1 MHKTKRILSLIIC
14 IILALQTS
22 ILAADYFPEYS
33 QKVNLPGLEISQ
45 NAGAVIEHGTVILEA
60 ENIVNTKGGAYSAAD
75 AKASGGMAVRL
86 PDIQWYL
93 DNRPHDDIYT
103 KISLPETET
112 EGTYKVWIRLRVTNA
127 ETASIFWDLN
137 KGTYAQFFYS
147 TSQDGNYR
155 WASSSVDLKYGSD
168 NYIAIKRR
176 GSGYVDKIIVTND
189 ASFKPSGTESKDDA
203 PVYMTEEERNNYYL
217 SLYPSPEIK
226 PIEGHPRLYVT
237 PDFIPELKKRLND
250 PALADTYSSYK
261 KYAYDE
267 INCKLDTTKANNHN
281 ATLLS
286 KILSRALVWVIG
298 DEKDIN
304 HAKKTIAHTI
314 DYLSTV
320 RTPDDTGD
328 ITRSR
333 GNYLMTG
340 AIVYDWLYDV
350 MTEDEKTTLVKLIMD
365 AVKSKEIGWPPTIQ
379 SSVTSHAGETEI
391 FRDMLAAGVALY
403 DEYPTLYEVAA
414 GRMFA
419 EMVPARN
426 WLRPSGRFESGNNY
440 GEARFYSEVWADMTM
455 QRMGY
460 SSIYKADSQ
469 TIRWSIRSRLASGGI
484 MPSGDMYSTGTV
496 SNYDTYYT
504 NYPLGLCIAGNL
516 YNDPYVKAE
525 FERRKYV
532 SGGLGLYDG
541 FFAMLF
547 TDPSVASETWDEWEY
562 SKFTTYPNTGIL
574 VRTSWQE
581 GDNADTAIG
590 FMNMH
595 QLYFGDHQFCYTGDF
610 QMYYRGLL
618 AMNTG
623 TYNASNDH
631 NVGYSH
637 RSIAGNVMLCY
648 DPNEDFAPYWS
659 TTDVQNDGGQ
669 RTPYLNEKG
678 ASKGA
683 YVLKMDE
690 YELDENG
697 MAQNRDLVVSEDV
710 KHFVGP
716 NEHTPE
722 FSYISGD
729 LTSAYTGKVTDY
741 HRSMVFMDLF
751 NDDYPAA
758 LIVFDKMSS
767 ADKSFKK
774 TWLLHSQEKP
784 EIKGSTTTIK
794 RTQNGFDGKLVN
806 QTLLPERTNASFNV
820 VGGDAN
826 QMFEINGKMFT
837 PKSTAIEAGKYR
849 IELSPKQEKKDDVFL
864 NSMYVTSAS
873 KDLPELKMYKENG
886 AGYVGV
892 TIRDRF
898 VTFSKEAKLLED
910 TISINVR
917 DNGFNEV
924 SVLLTDMAE
933 GIWEITGTNGT
944 FYVKS
949 SSGENCLN
957 FKAVPGRYTVKKAS
971 HDVTVTK
978 FTEEETSKKKIGD
991 FFIWMANENTTTK
1004 GRGKFIYLEK
1014 PTILRNGRSYI
1025 AAETLKEFG
1034 CNVNINADTVSLL
1047 SGDISALFT
1056 AGSDIC
1062 YAGENVKTLVCTPF
1076 IENGTVY
1083 IGLADVCSILGFS
1096 VEFNVY
1102 AKTIYTQ
1109 KILSGT
1115 E

>member
-1 MHKTKRILSLIIC
+1 MTKLKRILSCLIVLIMC
-14 IILALQTS
+14 FQSLSLAV
-22 ILAADYFPEYS
+22 DYSPNYS
-33 QKVNLPGLEISQ
+33 DKVNLPGLEIPSK
-45 NAGAVIEHGTVILEA
+45 AGAVIEHGTVILEA
-60 ENIVNTKGGAYSAAD
+60 EDYCDTRGGAYTAGD
-75 AKASGGMAVRL
+75 TKASGGMAVRL
-86 PDIQWYL
+86 PNIQWYL

-103 KISLPETET
+103 KITLPQTEA
-112 EGTYKVWIRLRVTNA
+112 EGTYKVWIRLRVTNG

-155 WASSSVDLKYGSD
+155 WSSSSIDLKHGAD

-176 GSGYVDKIIVTND
+176 GSGYIDKIIITND
-189 ASFKPSGTESKDDA
+189 ASFKPTGTDSIDDA

-226 PIEGHPRLYVT
+226 PINGHPRLYVT
-237 PDFIPELKKRLND
+237 PETIPELKKRLND
-250 PALADTYSSYK
+250 PANVNTYADYK

-267 INCKLDTTKANNHN
+267 INCRLDTTKANNHN

-286 KILSRALVWVIG
+286 KIMARALVWVVG
-298 DEKDIN
+298 DETDIN
-304 HAKKTIAHTI
+304 HAKQTISHTI

-350 MTEDEKTTLVKLIMD
+350 MTQEEKATLQKLIMD

-391 FRDMLAAGVALY
+391 FRDMLAAGVAIY

-414 GRMFA
+414 GRMFS

-426 WLRPSGRFESGNNY
+426 WLRPSGRFETGNNY
-440 GEARFYSEVWADMTM
+440 GEARFYSEVWADMIM
-455 QRMGY
+455 QSMGY
-460 SSIYKADSQ
+460 DSIYKADSQ

-484 MPSGDMYSTGTV
+484 MPNGDMYSTGTV
-496 SNYDTYYT
+496 TNYDTYYT

-516 YNDPYVKAE
+516 YNDPQVKAE
-525 FERRKYV
+525 FERRKFI

-547 TDPSVASETWDEWEY
+547 TDPSVASEPWDEWEY
-562 SKFTTYPNTGIL
+562 SKYTTYPNTGIL
-574 VRTSWQE
+574 ARTSWQE
-581 GDNADTAIG
+581 GKNADTAIG

-631 NVGYSH
+631 NIGYSH
-637 RSIAGNVMLCY
+637 RAISGNVMLCY

-669 RTPYLNEKG
+669 RTPYLNENG
-678 ASKGA
+678 VSKGA
-683 YVLKMDE
+683 YVIKMDE
-690 YELDENG
+690 YDLDENG
-697 MAQNRDLVVSEDV
+697 IAQNRDLVVSEDV
-710 KHFVGP
+710 RHFVGP
-716 NEHTPE
+716 NEHTPA

-729 LTSAYTGKVTDY
+729 LTNAYTDKVTDY
-741 HRSMVFMDLF
+741 RRSMVFLDLF

-758 LIVFDKMSS
+758 LVVFDKMSS
-767 ADKSFKK
+767 ADKAFKK

-784 EIKGSTTTIK
+784 EIKGNTTVIK
-794 RTQNGFDGKLVN
+794 RTQDGFDGKLVN
-806 QTLLPERTNASFNV
+806 QTMIPERSDATFNV

-826 QMFEINGKMFT
+826 QMFEINGKMFN
-837 PKSTAIEAGKYR
+837 PKDNAIEAGKYR
-849 IELSPKQEKKDDVFL
+849 IELSPKQERKDDIFL

-873 KDLPELKMYKENG
+873 KDLPELKMHKENG

-898 VTFSKEAKLLED
+898 VTFSKEAKLLDD

-924 SVLLTDMAE
+924 SVLLTDMSE
-933 GIWEITGTNGT
+933 GMWEISGNGKT
-944 FYVKS
+944 IYAKS
-949 SSGENCLN
+949 QAEKNCLN
-957 FKAVPGRYTVKKAS
+957 FKVAPGRYTVKKVSSNA
-971 HDVTVTK
+971 
-978 FTEEETSKKKIGD
+978 EETEITEAQAAKKPIGD
-991 FFIWMANENTTTK
+991 FFIWMANENTTAN
-1004 GRGKFIYLEK
+1004 GRGEFIYQEK
-1014 PTILRNGRSYI
+1014 PTILRNSRSYI

-1034 CNVNINADTVSLL
+1034 ADISINGDTVSLL
-1047 SGDISALFT
+1047 ASDISASFT
-1056 AGSDIC
+1056 VGSDTAYVGNESKALI
-1062 YAGENVKTLVCTPF
+1062 CTPF
-1076 IENGTVY
+1076 TENGTVY
-1083 IGLADVCSILGFS
+1083 LGLADVCSILGYS

-1102 AKTIYTQ
+1102 AKTIYTK
-1109 KILSGT
+1109 KIAVQD
-1115 E
+1115 

>member
-1 MHKTKRILSLIIC
+1 MTKFKRILSCLIVLIMC
-14 IILALQTS
+14 VQMVS
-22 ILAADYFPEYS
+22 FAADYLPDYS
-33 QKVNLPGLEISQ
+33 DKVNLPGLEVPSK
-45 NAGAVIEHGTVILEA
+45 AGAVIEHGTVILEA
-60 ENIVNTKGGAYSAAD
+60 EDYCDTRGGAYTAGD
-75 AKASGGMAVRL
+75 TKASGGMAVRL
-86 PDIQWYL
+86 PNIQWSL

-103 KISLPETET
+103 KITLPETEFD
-112 EGTYKVWIRLRVTNA
+112 GTYKVWIRLRVTNG

-155 WASSSVDLKYGSD
+155 WSSSSMDLKYGAD

-176 GSGYVDKIIVTND
+176 GSGYIDKIIITND
-189 ASFKPSGTESKDDA
+189 ASFKPTGTDSINDA

-226 PIEGHPRLYVT
+226 PIKGHPRLYVT
-237 PDFIPELKKRLND
+237 SETIPELRKRLND
-250 PALADTYSSYK
+250 PANFNTYAEYK
-261 KYAYDE
+261 KYAYDA

-281 ATLLS
+281 ATLLA
-286 KILSRALVWVIG
+286 KILSRALVWLVG
-298 DEKDIN
+298 DETDIN
-304 HAKKTIAHTI
+304 HAKQTISHTI

-350 MTEDEKTTLVKLIMD
+350 MTQEEKATLQKLIMD
-365 AVKSKEIGWPPTIQ
+365 AVKSKEIGWPPTSQ
-379 SSVTSHAGETEI
+379 SSIASHAGETEI
-391 FRDMLAAGVALY
+391 FRDMLAAGVAIY

-426 WLRPSGRFESGNNY
+426 WLRPSGRFETGNNY
-440 GEARFYSEVWADMTM
+440 GEARFYSEVWADMIM
-455 QRMGY
+455 QSMGY
-460 SSIYKADSQ
+460 DSIYKADSQ

-525 FERRKYV
+525 YERRKFI
-532 SGGLGLYDG
+532 SGGLGIFDE
-541 FFAMLF
+541 FFGMLF
-547 TDPSVASETWDEWEY
+547 TDPTVASEPWDEWEY
-562 SKFTTYPNTGIL
+562 SKFTTYPNAGIL
-574 VRTSWQE
+574 ARTSWQE

-623 TYNASNDH
+623 TYNASNNH
-631 NVGYSH
+631 NIGYSH
-637 RSIAGNVMLCY
+637 RAISGNVMLCY
-648 DPNEDFAPYWS
+648 DPDEDFAPYWG

-678 ASKGA
+678 TSKGP

-697 MAQNRDLVVSEDV
+697 KAQNRDLVVSEDV
-710 KHFVGP
+710 RHFVGP
-716 NEHTPE
+716 NTQTPA

-729 LTSAYTGKVTDY
+729 LTNAYTDKVTGY
-741 HRSMVFMDLF
+741 RRSMVFLDLF

-784 EIKGSTTTIK
+784 EIKGDTIVIK

-806 QTLLPERTNASFNV
+806 KTMLPERPNASFNV
-820 VGGDAN
+820 IGGDAN
-826 QMFEINGKMFT
+826 QMFEVNGKMFKPT
-837 PKSTAIEAGKYR
+837 SSAIEGGKYR
-849 IELSPKQEKKDDVFL
+849 IELSPKAEKKDDIFL

-892 TIRDRF
+892 TVLDRF
-898 VTFSKEAKLLED
+898 VTFSKEATLLKD
-910 TISINVR
+910 TININVR
-917 DNGFNEV
+917 NNGFNEV
-924 SVLLTDMAE
+924 SVLLTDIEE
-933 GIWEITGTNGT
+933 GIWEISGNG
-944 FYVKS
+944 S
-949 SSGENCLN
+949 SVFVEAKKDENCLN
-957 FKAVPGRYTVKKAS
+957 FKAAPGIYTVKKAS
-971 HDVTVTK
+971 GDDVVTE
-978 FTEEETSKKKIGD
+978 FTEEETPKKPIGD
-991 FFIWMANENTTTK
+991 FFIWIANENTTAK
-1004 GRGKFIYLEK
+1004 NRGKFIYQEK
-1014 PTILRNGRSYI
+1014 PTILRDGRSYI
-1025 AAETLKEFG
+1025 AVETLKEFG
-1034 CNVNINADTVSLL
+1034 SNVNINGNNVSILKD
-1047 SGDISALFT
+1047 DISAGFT
-1056 AGSDIC
+1056 VDSY
-1062 YAGENVKTLVCTPF
+1062 YAAVGDLQKTLVCAPF
-1076 IENGTVY
+1076 IENDTVY
-1083 IGLADVCSILGFS
+1083 LGLADVCSILGYS

-1102 AKTIYTQ
+1102 AKTVYIKKT
-1109 KILSGT
+1109 
-1115 E
+1115 